1 MKVSP
6 FDHRPDRELG
16 KALRSVLTGADEEA
30 FVQRVMTRVAEMHAG
45 GYAGLAWWEVLDTWA
60 RPGLV
65 AAALG
70 LIAGVMIW
78 AGGLT
83 FGGENSAALGDP
95 LQAVGDS
102 GVPAAFLATARPP
115 SLNEVMGAGLAG
127 DGR

>member
-1 MKVSP
+1 MKLSP

-16 KALRSVLTGADEEA
+16 KALESVLSGADEAA
-30 FVQRVMTRVAEMHAG
+30 FVRRVLNRVAEMQEG
-45 GYAGLAWWEVLDTWA
+45 GSLGLAWWEILDTWA

-83 FGGENSAALGDP
+83 FGGQTTIALGDP
-95 LQAVGDS
+95 LQSVGDS
-102 GVPAAFLATARPP
+102 GVPAAFLATAQPP
-115 SLNEVMGAGLAG
+115 SLSEVLAMELG
-127 DGR
+127 N

>member
-16 KALRSVLTGADEEA
+16 KVLKSVLSGSDEEA
-30 FVQRVMTRVAEMHAG
+30 FVQRVMARVTEMHEG
-45 GYAGLAWWEVLDTWA
+45 GYAGLAWWEVLDNWA

-83 FGGENSAALGDP
+83 FGGQNPTALGDP
-95 LQAVGDS
+95 LQSVGDS
-102 GVPAAFLATARPP
+102 GVPAAFLATAQPP
-115 SLNEVMGAGLAG
+115 SLNEVMATALGN
-127 DGR
+127 

>member
-1 MKVSP
+1 MRLSP

-16 KALRSVLTGADEEA
+16 KALKSVLSGADEDA
-30 FVQRVMTRVAEMHAG
+30 FVQRVLNRVAEMQEG
-45 GYAGLAWWEVLDTWA
+45 GSLGLAWWEILDTWA

-83 FGGENSAALGDP
+83 FGGQTTIALGDP
-95 LQAVGDS
+95 LQSVGDS
-102 GVPAAFLATARPP
+102 GVPAAFLATAQPP
-115 SLNEVMGAGLAG
+115 SLSEVLAMGLGN
-127 DGR
+127 

>member
-1 MKVSP
+1 MRVSP

-16 KALRSVLTGADEEA
+16 KALRSVLSGTDEEA
-30 FVQRVMTRVAEMHAG
+30 FVQRVLGRVAEVRAG
-45 GYAGLAWWEVLDTWA
+45 GAVGPAWWEVLDTWA

-70 LIAGVMIW
+70 LVAGVMIW

-83 FGGENSAALGDP
+83 FGDQTTAALGDP
-95 LQAVGDS
+95 LQSVGDS

-115 SLNEVMGAGLAG
+115 SLNEVLALGLG
-127 DGR
+127 N